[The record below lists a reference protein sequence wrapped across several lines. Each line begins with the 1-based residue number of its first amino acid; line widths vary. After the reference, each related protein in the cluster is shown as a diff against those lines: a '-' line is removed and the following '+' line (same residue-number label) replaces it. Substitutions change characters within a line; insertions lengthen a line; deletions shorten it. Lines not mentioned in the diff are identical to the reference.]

1 MIDRTFSVLLDHDTM
16 DLIYQ
21 KLLQSDIND
30 SDLKRIRS
38 SFLLS
43 QLSYGV
49 KGAFYDC

>member
-1 MIDRTFSVLLDHDTM
+1 MDRIFSVLLDRDTM

-21 KLLQSDIND
+21 KLQETDMSDE
-30 SDLKRIRS
+30 DLKKIRS